1 LNFNILLKS
10 NIIKMKETTDHFTD
24 TLPIPPT
31 DDPNDGSAS
40 PSPTHDMI
48 KGAGTTPILPV
59 PPDLGFGED
68 SGIDENS
75 ISRGNSPSP
84 APVISAPPPSGE
96 NSPFG
101 PSFEVSPFA
110 TSFGGASDHVKLP
123 PPARPPP
130 PPHESSIAAPPGRP
144 PPPSASANG
153 RTCVA
158 SDTGFTAEQTEFGES
173 SGAPPPRPPAPS
185 AAPNA
190 QFVAFDA
197 NQQQYIIQQQIMFQ
211 QQQALAAQ
219 QQQQQSVKK
228 KPASA
233 FEDLDIAMRQT
244 MAKPQQPVGQPAPQ
258 ASQGSVFVPAGGV
271 VPAGYVVVPSY
282 GVPSGAGYH

>member
-1 LNFNILLKS
+1 LNLNIFLKS
-10 NIIKMKETTDHFTD
+10 KIIEMEEATDQSTD

-31 DDPNDGSAS
+31 DDPNNGSVS
-40 PSPTHDMI
+40 PSPTHDII

-59 PPDLGFGED
+59 PPDPGFGED

-75 ISRGNSPSP
+75 ISRGNSP

-101 PSFEVSPFA
+101 SSFEVSPFA
-110 TSFGGASDHVKLP
+110 ASFGGSSDHVKLP

-130 PPHESSIAAPPGRP
+130 PPNESSIAAPPGRP
-144 PPPSASANG
+144 PPPASANSK
-153 RTCVA
+153 TCVA
-158 SDTGFTAEQTEFGES
+158 SDTGFTAEQSEFGES

-190 QFVAFDA
+190 SFVAFDA
-197 NQQQYIIQQQIMFQ
+197 SQQQFIIQQKIMFQ
-211 QQQALAAQ
+211 QQQALAA

-258 ASQGSVFVPAGGV
+258 ASQGVMFTPAGGV